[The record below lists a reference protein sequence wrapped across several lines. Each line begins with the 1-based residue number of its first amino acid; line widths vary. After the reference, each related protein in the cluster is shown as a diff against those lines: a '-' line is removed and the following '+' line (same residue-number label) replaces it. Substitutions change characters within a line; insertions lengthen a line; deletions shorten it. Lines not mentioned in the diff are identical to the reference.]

1 MKYEIKEDAGRI
13 ALVLREQMTYAD
25 RQNFD
30 GLVPDLIRRG
40 KSVVI
45 DMAGL
50 EYMDSAG
57 LGMLL
62 TLRDQAE
69 KAHLKVSIRQPQGDV
84 KELLRLSCFDTL
96 FPFE

>member
-1 MKYEIKEDAGRI
+1 VKYEIKEESGRA

-25 RQNFD
+25 RQAFD
-30 GLVPDLIRRG
+30 GLVPGLVRQGRPI
-40 KSVVI
+40 VI
-45 DMAGL
+45 DMAQL

-69 KAHLKVSIRQPQGDV
+69 KAHQKVSIRAAQGDV

>member
-1 MKYEIKEDAGRI
+1 VKYEIKEDAGRT
-13 ALVLREQMTYAD
+13 ALLLREQMTFSD
-25 RQNFD
+25 RQVFD
-30 GLVPDLIRRG
+30 GLVPGAVKPG
-40 KSVVI
+40 KNIVI
-45 DMAGL
+45 DMTHL

-62 TLRDQAE
+62 TLRDHAE
-69 KAHLKVSIRQPQGDV
+69 KARLKVTIRSPQGDV

>member
-1 MKYEIKEDAGRI
+1 MKYEIKEDGGRS

-25 RQNFD
+25 RQAFD
-30 GLVPDLIRRG
+30 GLVPGLVKQGRAI
-40 KSVVI
+40 VI

-62 TLRDQAE
+62 TLRDQAD
-69 KAHLKVSIRQPQGDV
+69 KARVKVSIRSAQGDV

-96 FPFE
+96 FAFE

>member
-1 MKYEIKEDAGRI
+1 VKYEIKDDAGRT
-13 ALVLREQMTYAD
+13 ALVLREQMTYVD
-25 RQNFD
+25 RQIFD
-30 GLVPDLIRRG
+30 GLVPQLVKPG

-45 DMAGL
+45 DMSHL

-69 KAHLKVSIRQPQGDV
+69 RAHLKVTIRSPQGDV

>member
-1 MKYEIKEDAGRI
+1 MKYEIKDNAGR
-13 ALVLREQMTYAD
+13 AVLVLREQMTYAD
-25 RQNFD
+25 RQVFD
-30 GLVPDLIRRG
+30 GLVPQLVKQG
-40 KSVVI
+40 KPVVI

-69 KAHLKVSIRQPQGDV
+69 KVHLKVTIRSPQGDV
-84 KELLRLSCFDTL
+84 RELLRLSCFDTL

>member
-1 MKYEIKEDAGRI
+1 VKYEITNDGGRA
-13 ALVLREQMTYAD
+13 ALKLREQMTYAD
-25 RQNFD
+25 RQAFD
-30 GLVPDLIRRG
+30 QLVPGLVKQG
-40 KSVVI
+40 KAVVV
-45 DMAGL
+45 DMASL

-69 KAHLKVSIRQPQGDV
+69 KAGLKVSIRGAQGDV

>member
-1 MKYEIKEDAGRI
+1 VKYEIKNESGRS

-25 RQNFD
+25 RQAFD
-30 GLVPDLIRRG
+30 QLVPGLVKQGMGII
-40 KSVVI
+40 V
-45 DMAGL
+45 DMAHL

-69 KAHLKVSIRQPQGDV
+69 KAGLKVGIRAAQGDV